1 MNEDLEKLRLEIEE
15 IDRKILSLIN
25 QRALL
30 AIKIGEIKK
39 ENNISTLD
47 ILRENEILKKL
58 EILNQGPL
66 PSTAVVN
73 IFKDIISFIRNLEE
87 NLKIGFLGP
96 AGSFTHQAA
105 IKFFGK
111 GGNFISFP
119 SVENVFHSMEINE
132 IDYGVVPIE
141 NSLEGT
147 VGITLDLLVETTL
160 RVIGEVYLP
169 IQHCLLSL
177 EDSLE
182 KIERVYSHPQALA
195 QCKKW
200 LKENLPKVQ
209 EIPTDSTSHG
219 AILAKEDPKGSAI
232 ASSLA
237 GEIFG
242 LKILAK
248 NIQDSWYNRTRF
260 FVLGKEKIKPSG
272 KDKTSIIFTVKH
284 KAGALFRAL
293 KPLHDFNINMTL
305 IQSRPVK
312 SSPFQYLFFV
322 DFQGHCED
330 EKVKKALN
338 LMKEECLS
346 FKILGSYPEA
356 ENDL

>member
-1 MNEDLEKLRLEIEE
+1 MKEDLEKLRKEIDEIDKKILELINKRASLALEIG
-15 IDRKILSLIN
+15 R
-25 QRALL
+25 
-30 AIKIGEIKK
+30 IKK
-39 ENNISTLD
+39 ENNISYFD
-47 ILRENEILKKL
+47 PLREKEILERLEKL
-58 EILNQGPL
+58 NNGPL
-66 PSTAVVN
+66 SSEAIIN
-73 IFKDIISFIRNLEE
+73 IFRDIISYIREIE
-87 NLKIGFLGP
+87 KELKIGFLGP
-96 AGSFTHQAA
+96 EGTFTHQAA
-105 IKFFGK
+105 LKFFGK
-111 GGNFISFP
+111 GGNFIPFP
-119 SVENVFHSMEINE
+119 TVENVFQAMENNE

-147 VGITLDLLVETTL
+147 VGTTMDLLVETTL
-160 RVIGEVYLP
+160 KVVGEIYLP

-177 EDSLE
+177 GDSLD

-195 QCKKW
+195 QCRRW
-200 LKENLPKVQ
+200 LRENLPKAQ
-209 EIPTDSTSHG
+209 EISTNSTTHG
-219 AILAKEDPKGSAI
+219 AFLAKEDPNGAAI

-248 NIQDSWYNRTRF
+248 NIQDNWYNRTRF
-260 FVLGKEKIKPSG
+260 LVLGREKLKPSG

-284 KAGALFRAL
+284 QAGALFKAL

-322 DFQGHCED
+322 DFQGHYE
-330 EKVKKALN
+330 EERVKKALE
-338 LMKEECLS
+338 LLREECLS

-356 ENDL
+356 DNNF